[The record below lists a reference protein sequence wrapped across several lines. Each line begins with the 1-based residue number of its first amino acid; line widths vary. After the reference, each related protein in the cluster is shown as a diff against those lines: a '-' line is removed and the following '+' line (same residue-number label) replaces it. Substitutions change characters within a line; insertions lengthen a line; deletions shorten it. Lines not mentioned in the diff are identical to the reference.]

1 MARLAAIDIGSN
13 ALRLRIVDVDPPAIG
28 PDGPR
33 FTAFRDV
40 FVDRAPVRLGH
51 DVFTRGFIEP
61 GVIGAA
67 CEALRRFR
75 AAMDGA
81 KVDRYR
87 AVATSAARE
96 AQNGDLFVERAE
108 REAGVHVEVIE
119 GTEEARL
126 VQLAVAERI
135 DVRGKTALLV
145 DIGGGSTE
153 LTLMSGKGG
162 DRTIAS
168 FTRSLPVGTVRL
180 VEAFLEGRGPIDDEH
195 RSLLDE
201 YVGRSFGE
209 AVPEILQLTGGDV
222 DLVIGTGG
230 NIETLADLCPVPG
243 AFSEG
248 RAIEVSGVERLLDE
262 LCARSVDERA
272 ARYALR
278 PDRADTIVPAA
289 TILARVARAFGR
301 DAVSAPGVGL
311 KEGVLVDIARRHF
324 VPEDF
329 PAEAAALN
337 DACLR
342 LGRRYHFDEAHGTL
356 VARLAV
362 RLFDD
367 LGARH
372 RLGPRDRILLHAAS
386 LLHDIGDF
394 IRYEGHHKHSYYLIA
409 NSDVMG
415 VTPAE
420 RAIMAN
426 VARYHRKSAPQ
437 LDHDNFRALSREDR
451 GKVKAMAAIL
461 RVADALDR
469 EHRGKVGDVAGRLEG
484 DTLILEVSGAP
495 GHDGASGLD
504 GGHPPTQAGS
514 PASPDPPGGPKPR
527 AGKSGPGR
535 ELEEWTVRAKAGL
548 LKEAFGLDVRIV
560 DGAVAR
566 ASRQGGAPPAGPVAT
581 SGPASRPAPTVRSM
595 E

>member
-13 ALRLRIVDVDPPAIG
+13 ALRLRIVDVDPPTMG
-28 PDGPR
+28 PGGPR

-51 DVFTRGFIEP
+51 DVFTKGFIEP

-108 REAGVHVEVIE
+108 REAGVHVDVIE
-119 GTEEARL
+119 GSEEARL

-135 DVRGKTALLV
+135 DLRNKLAVLV

-153 LTLMSGKGG
+153 LTLVTGPGG
-162 DRTIAS
+162 DRSIAA

-180 VEAFLEGRGPIDDEH
+180 VEAFLEGKGPIDAGH
-195 RSLLDE
+195 RSLVDE
-201 YVGRSFGE
+201 YVDRVFAE
-209 AVPEILQLTGGDV
+209 AVPEMLELTAGKL
-222 DLVIGTGG
+222 DLLIGSGG
-230 NIETLADLCPVPG
+230 NIETLADLCPVTG
-243 AFSEG
+243 AFSDG
-248 RAIEVSGVERLLDE
+248 RAIEVSSMEHLLDE
-262 LCARSVDERA
+262 LCARTVDERA
-272 ARYALR
+272 GRYGLR

-289 TILARVARAFGR
+289 TILARVARAFGQTSI
-301 DAVSAPGVGL
+301 AAPGVGL
-311 KEGVLVDIARRHF
+311 KEGVLVDVARRHF
-324 VPEDF
+324 LPQDF
-329 PAEAAALN
+329 PAEAASLN

-342 LGRRYHFDEAHGTL
+342 LGRRYHFDEAHGAL
-356 VARLAV
+356 VARFAV

-367 LGARH
+367 LAARH
-372 RLGPRDRILLHAAS
+372 RLGPRDRILLHAAA
-386 LLHDIGDF
+386 LLHDVGDF
-394 IRYEGHHKHSYYLIA
+394 VRYEGHHKHTYYLVA
-409 NSDVMG
+409 NSDLMG
-415 VTPAE
+415 VTTTE
-420 RAIMAN
+420 RAIVAN
-426 VARYHRKSAPQ
+426 VARYHRKSTPH

-451 GKVKAMAAIL
+451 AKVKAMAAIL

-469 EHRGKVGDVAGRLEG
+469 EHRGKVTEVSGRIEGDVLV
-484 DTLILEVSGAP
+484 LEVSGA
-495 GHDGASGLD
+495 HN
-504 GGHPPTQAGS
+504 
-514 PASPDPPGGPKPR
+514 
-527 AGKSGPGR
+527 R

-548 LKEAFGLDVRIV
+548 LKEAFGLDVKLV
-560 DGAVAR
+560 DGAV
-566 ASRQGGAPPAGPVAT
+566 SSGAPRPSKRGSTPPSTAAAR
-581 SGPASRPAPTVRSM
+581 SG

>member
-13 ALRLRIVDVDPPAIG
+13 ALRLRIVEVDPPAIG
-28 PDGPR
+28 PEGPR

-40 FVDRAPVRLGH
+40 FVDRAAVRLGH

-75 AAMDGA
+75 ASMDGA

-108 REAGVHVEVIE
+108 REAGIHVEVIE
-119 GTEEARL
+119 GSEEARL
-126 VQLAVAERI
+126 VQLAVAERV
-135 DVRGKTALLV
+135 DVRGRTVLLV

-153 LTLMSGKGG
+153 LTLMTSTGSE
-162 DRTIAS
+162 RPVSA

-180 VEAFLEGRGPIDDEH
+180 VEAFLEGRGPIDAEH

-201 YVGRSFGE
+201 YVDRVFAE
-209 AVPEILQLTGGDV
+209 AVPEIRELATGGVDV
-222 DLVIGTGG
+222 LIGTGG
-230 NIETLADLCPVPG
+230 NIESLADLCPVPG

-248 RAIEVSGVERLLDE
+248 RAIEVSGMERLLDE
-262 LCARSVDERA
+262 LCTRSVDERA
-272 ARYALR
+272 GRYTLR

-289 TILARVARAFGR
+289 TILTRIARAFGR
-301 DAVSAPGVGL
+301 SRVSAPGVGL
-311 KEGVLVDIARRHF
+311 KEGVLVDLARRHF

-342 LGRRYHFDEAHGTL
+342 LGRRYHFDEAHGSL
-356 VARLAV
+356 VARFAV
-362 RLFDD
+362 KLFDD
-367 LGARH
+367 LALRH

-386 LLHDIGDF
+386 LLHDVGDF
-394 IRYEGHHKHSYYLIA
+394 VRYEGHHKHTYYLIA
-409 NSDVMG
+409 NSDLMG
-415 VTPAE
+415 LTAAE
-420 RAIMAN
+420 RAIVAN
-426 VARYHRKSAPQ
+426 VARYHRKSTPQ

-451 GKVKAMAAIL
+451 GKVKAMASIL
-461 RVADALDR
+461 RIADALDR
-469 EHRGKVGDVAGRLEG
+469 EHRGKVTEVAGRLEG
-484 DTLILEVSGAP
+484 EALVLEVSGAQ
-495 GHDGASGLD
+495 D
-504 GGHPPTQAGS
+504 
-514 PASPDPPGGPKPR
+514 
-527 AGKSGPGR
+527 R

-548 LKEAFGLDVRIV
+548 LKEALGLDVRIV
-560 DGAVAR
+560 DGSPAKT
-566 ASRQGGAPPAGPVAT
+566 SRRGSTP
-581 SGPASRPAPTVRSM
+581 PAPTVRSV

>member
-13 ALRLRIVDVDPPAIG
+13 ALRLRIVEVDPPTMA

-40 FVDRAPVRLGH
+40 FVDRAPVRLGR
-51 DVFTRGFIEP
+51 DVFTKGRIEP

-119 GTEEARL
+119 GIEEARL
-126 VQLAVAERI
+126 VQLAVSERL
-135 DVRGKTALLV
+135 DLRGRSAILV

-153 LTLMSGKGG
+153 LTLLRAQGSGG
-162 DRTIAS
+162 RSVAA

-180 VEAFLEGRGPIDDEH
+180 VDAFLEGRGPVDDLH

-201 YVGRSFGE
+201 YVDRVCAE
-209 AVPEILQLTGGDV
+209 AIPEIHDLTGGAV
-222 DLVIGTGG
+222 DLLVGTGG

-248 RAIEVSGVERLLDE
+248 RAIEVAAMNKLRGDLSA
-262 LCARSVDERA
+262 CSVDERA
-272 ARYALR
+272 GRYGLR
-278 PDRADTIVPAA
+278 PDRADTIIPAA
-289 TILARVARAFGR
+289 TILARLSLAFRR
-301 DAVSAPGVGL
+301 DTIAAPGVGL
-311 KEGVLVDIARRHF
+311 KEGVLVDLARRHF

-329 PAEAAALN
+329 PSEAAALN

-342 LGRRYHFDEAHGTL
+342 LGRRFRFDEKHGTL

-362 RLFDD
+362 KLFDD
-367 LGARH
+367 LGPRH

-386 LLHDIGDF
+386 LLHDVGDF
-394 IRYEGHHKHSYYLIA
+394 VRYEGHHKHSYYLIA
-409 NSDVMG
+409 NSDLMG
-415 VTPAE
+415 MSPGE
-420 RAIMAN
+420 RAIVAN
-426 VARYHRKSAPQ
+426 VARYHRKSPPQ

-451 GKVKAMAAIL
+451 AKVKTMAAIL

-469 EHRGKVGDVAGRLEG
+469 EHRGKVTDVSARVEGEAVVLEVAG
-484 DTLILEVSGAP
+484 AP
-495 GHDGASGLD
+495 D
-504 GGHPPTQAGS
+504 
-514 PASPDPPGGPKPR
+514 
-527 AGKSGPGR
+527 R
-535 ELEEWTVRAKAGL
+535 ELEEWTVRAKAGM
-548 LKEAFGLDVRIV
+548 LKEAFGLEVKIADSV
-560 DGAVAR
+560 
-566 ASRQGGAPPAGPVAT
+566 
-581 SGPASRPAPTVRSM
+581 VRSIPQPPPSRTSDA
-595 E
+595 

>member
-1 MARLAAIDIGSN
+1 M
-13 ALRLRIVDVDPPAIG
+13 G

-40 FVDRAPVRLGH
+40 VVDRAAVRLGH

-108 REAGVHVEVIE
+108 REAGVHIDVIE

-126 VQLAVAERI
+126 VQLAVSERL
-135 DVRGKTALLV
+135 DVRGRTAVLV

-153 LTLMSGKGG
+153 LTLMVGPGG
-162 DRTIAS
+162 DKSVAA

-180 VEAFLEGRGPIDDEH
+180 VEAFLEGRGPIDAEH

-201 YVGRSFGE
+201 YVDRVFAE
-209 AVPEILQLTGGDV
+209 AVPEILQLTSGNV

-248 RAIEVSGVERLLDE
+248 RAIEVSEMDRLLDE

-272 ARYALR
+272 GRYALR

-289 TILARVARAFGR
+289 TILTRIAHAFR
-301 DAVSAPGVGL
+301 CTSISAPGVGL
-311 KEGVLVDIARRHF
+311 KEGVLVDLARRHF

-342 LGRRYHFDEAHGTL
+342 LGRRFRFDEAHGTL

-362 RLFDD
+362 KLFDD
-367 LGARH
+367 LAARH

-386 LLHDIGDF
+386 LLHDVGDF
-394 IRYEGHHKHSYYLIA
+394 VRYESHHKHSYYLIA
-409 NSDVMG
+409 NSDLMG

-420 RAIMAN
+420 RAIVAN
-426 VARYHRKSAPQ
+426 VARYHRKSVPQ

-461 RVADALDR
+461 RLADALDR
-469 EHRGKVGDVAGRLEG
+469 EHRGKISEVLGRVDGE
-484 DTLILEVSGAP
+484 TLVLEVSGAR
-495 GHDGASGLD
+495 D
-504 GGHPPTQAGS
+504 
-514 PASPDPPGGPKPR
+514 
-527 AGKSGPGR
+527 R

-548 LKEAFGLDVRIV
+548 LKDAFGLDVRIV
-560 DGAVAR
+560 DGL
-566 ASRQGGAPPAGPVAT
+566 T
-581 SGPASRPAPTVRSM
+581 SGTRRGSTPPAPTVRSV